1 MTGVFNYGILLN
13 TYLVPFGLKIIAA
26 LAIWVIGSILING
39 FARLARRA
47 LNLRH
52 LDPTLAN
59 YAISTIHVALRIVLV
74 MAILEVCGIPTTSF
88 AALIGA
94 AGVAIGVAWSGLLS
108 NFAAGIFLV
117 VLHPFKVGDT
127 ITAAGQT
134 GKVME
139 IGLFMTI
146 MTTDNN
152 LRICIGNNKL
162 FADNIINYSV
172 NDSRRVDL
180 RCQIAGEVDPAA
192 AIALLTEQVSRIP
205 NVLPTPEVSVSI
217 VEFNA
222 LGTLLAVRLFAA
234 TADFGQV
241 NNDTNSAIAETA
253 RAAGWPAPA
262 TYQVSVSSKMPSS
275 PVVSSPQPIQ
285 LADRADRVD
294 RATAT

>member
-1 MTGVFNYGILLN
+1 MTGAFNFGILLN
-13 TYLVPFGLKIIAA
+13 TYLVPFGLKIVAA
-26 LAIWVIGSILING
+26 LALWVIGGILING

-59 YAISTIHVALRIVLV
+59 YAVSTIHVALRIVLV
-74 MAILEVCGIPTTSF
+74 MAILGVCGIPTTSF

-134 GKVME
+134 GTVTE

-152 LRICIGNNKL
+152 LRVYIGNNKL

-172 NDSRRVDL
+172 NDSRRVDQ
-180 RCQIAGEVDPAA
+180 RCQIAGEVDPAT
-192 AIALLTEQVSRIP
+192 AIALLTERVSRIP
-205 NVLPTPEVSVSI
+205 NVLPTPAVSVSI

-234 TADFGQV
+234 TANFGQV
-241 NNDTNSAIAETA
+241 NNDTNHAIAETA
-253 RAAGWPAPA
+253 RTADWPAPA
-262 TYQVSVSSKMPSS
+262 TYQVSVPSKMPSS
-275 PVVSSPQPIQ
+275 PAVSSPQPIH
-285 LADRADRVD
+285 LAD

>member
-1 MTGVFNYGILLN
+1 MSNVFNFGIMLN

-26 LAIWVIGSILING
+26 IAIWIAGSIAING
-39 FARLARRA
+39 FAKLARRG
-47 LNLRH
+47 LTLRR

-94 AGVAIGVAWSGLLS
+94 AGVAIGVAWSGLLA

-117 VLHPFKVGDT
+117 VLHPFKVGDY
-127 ITAAGQT
+127 INAAGQT
-134 GKVME
+134 GTVTE

-152 LRICIGNNKL
+152 LRVYIGNNKL
-162 FADNIINYSV
+162 FSDTITNYNV
-172 NDSRRVDL
+172 NDSRRVDQ
-180 RCQIAGEVDPAA
+180 RCQIAGNVDPAG
-192 AIALLTEQVSRIP
+192 AIALLTERVLRIP
-205 NVLPTPEVSVSI
+205 NVLKSPAPNVTI

-222 LGTLLAVRLFAA
+222 LGTLLAVRLFAP
-234 TADFGQV
+234 TPNFGQV
-241 NNDTNSAIAETA
+241 NNDTNNVIAETA

-262 TYQVSVSSKMPSS
+262 TYQVSVPSGPSNPADIAAASAS
-275 PVVSSPQPIQ
+275 PAAPGQ
-285 LADRADRVD
+285 A
-294 RATAT
+294 

>member
-1 MTGVFNYGILLN
+1 MAHVFNFGILLN
-13 TYLVPFGLKIIAA
+13 TYLVPFGLKILAA
-26 LAIWVIGSILING
+26 LVIWIAGSIAING
-39 FARLARRA
+39 FAKLARRA

-117 VLHPFKVGDT
+117 VLHPFKVGDY
-127 ITAAGQT
+127 INAAGQT
-134 GKVME
+134 GTVTE

-152 LRICIGNNKL
+152 LRVYIGNNKL
-162 FADNIINYSV
+162 FSDTITNYNV
-172 NDSRRVDL
+172 NNSRRVEQ
-180 RCQIAGEVDPAA
+180 RCQIAGSVNPAE
-192 AIALLTEQVSRIP
+192 AIALLTERVSRIP
-205 NVLPTPEVSVSI
+205 NVMQAPAPNVTI
-217 VEFNA
+217 MEFNA
-222 LGTLLAVRLFAA
+222 MGTLLVVRLFAP
-234 TADFGQV
+234 TPNFGQV
-241 NNDTNSAIAETA
+241 NNDTNIAIAETA

-262 TYQVSVSSKMPSS
+262 TYQVSVRSESAPDSDAAS
-275 PVVSSPQPIQ
+275 AGPALPGN
-285 LADRADRVD
+285 A
-294 RATAT
+294 

>member
-1 MTGVFNYGILLN
+1 MSGAFNFGILLN
-13 TYLVPFGLKIIAA
+13 TYLVPFGLKIVAA
-26 LAIWVIGSILING
+26 LVLWVIGGMLING

-59 YAISTIHVALRIVLV
+59 YAVSTIHVALRIVLV
-74 MAILEVCGIPTTSF
+74 MAILGVCGIPTTSF

-94 AGVAIGVAWSGLLS
+94 AGVAIGVAWSGLLA

-134 GKVME
+134 GTVTE

-146 MTTDNN
+146 VTTDNN
-152 LRICIGNNKL
+152 LRVYIGNNKL
-162 FADNIINYSV
+162 FGDNIINYSV
-172 NDSRRVDL
+172 NDTRRVDQ
-180 RCQIAGEVDPAA
+180 RCQIAGDVDPAE
-192 AIALLTEQVSRIP
+192 AIAVLTERVSRIP
-205 NVLPTPEVSVSI
+205 NVLQMPAPNVTI

-234 TADFGQV
+234 TSHFGQV

-262 TYQVSVSSKMPSS
+262 TYQVSVPSNPLSNPQSS
-275 PVVSSPQPIQ
+275 PAASPAQS
-285 LADRADRVD
+285 
-294 RATAT
+294 RATA

>member
-1 MTGVFNYGILLN
+1 MTGAFNFGILLN
-13 TYLVPFGLKIIAA
+13 TYLVPFGLKIVAA
-26 LAIWVIGSILING
+26 LLLWVVGGMLING
-39 FARLARRA
+39 FARLARRG

-59 YAISTIHVALRIVLV
+59 YAVSTIHVALRIVLV
-74 MAILEVCGIPTTSF
+74 MAILGVCGIPTTSF

-94 AGVAIGVAWSGLLS
+94 AGVAIGVAWSGLLA

-134 GKVME
+134 GTVTE

-146 MTTDNN
+146 VTTDNN
-152 LRICIGNNKL
+152 LRVYIGNNKL

-172 NDSRRVDL
+172 NPSRRVDQ
-180 RCQIAGEVDPAA
+180 RCQIAGEVDPAE
-192 AIALLTEQVSRIP
+192 AIALLTERVSRIP
-205 NVLPTPEVSVSI
+205 NVLPAPAPNVSI

-222 LGTLLAVRLFAA
+222 LGTLLAVRLLAA
-234 TADFGQV
+234 TPNFGQV

-262 TYQVSVSSKMPSS
+262 TYQVSVPSNPSLNHASS
-275 PVVSSPQPIQ
+275 PAVSPVKTS
-285 LADRADRVD
+285 AVA
-294 RATAT
+294 

>member
-1 MTGVFNYGILLN
+1 MTGAFNFGILLN
-13 TYLVPFGLKIIAA
+13 TYLVPFGLKIVAA
-26 LAIWVIGSILING
+26 LVLWVIGGMLING

-59 YAISTIHVALRIVLV
+59 YAVSTIHVALRIVLV
-74 MAILEVCGIPTTSF
+74 MAILGVCGIPTTSF

-94 AGVAIGVAWSGLLS
+94 AGVAIGVAWSGLLA

-134 GKVME
+134 GTVTE

-146 MTTDNN
+146 ITTDNN
-152 LRICIGNNKL
+152 LRVFIGNNKL
-162 FADNIINYSV
+162 FGDNIINYSV
-172 NDSRRVDL
+172 NDSRRVDQ
-180 RCQIAGEVDPAA
+180 RCQIAGDVDPAA
-192 AIALLTEQVSRIP
+192 AITLLTERVSRIP
-205 NVLPTPEVSVSI
+205 NVLQTPAPNVTI

-234 TADFGQV
+234 TPNFGQV

-262 TYQVSVSSKMPSS
+262 TYQVSVPSNPPTS
-275 PVVSSPQPIQ
+275 PAVSPTQPN
-285 LADRADRVD
+285 
-294 RATAT
+294 ATA

>member
-1 MTGVFNYGILLN
+1 MANVFNFGILLN

-26 LAIWVIGSILING
+26 LAIWIAGSIAING
-39 FARLARRA
+39 FAKLARRA
-47 LNLRH
+47 LSLRH

-117 VLHPFKVGDT
+117 VLHPFKVGDY
-127 ITAAGQT
+127 INAAGQT
-134 GKVME
+134 GTVTE

-152 LRICIGNNKL
+152 LRVYIGNNKL
-162 FADNIINYSV
+162 FSDTITNYNV
-172 NDSRRVDL
+172 NDSRRVEQ
-180 RCQIAGEVDPAA
+180 RCQIAGGVNPAE
-192 AIALLTEQVSRIP
+192 AIALLTERVSRIP
-205 NVLPTPEVSVSI
+205 NVMPAPAPNVTI

-222 LGTLLAVRLFAA
+222 LGTLLVVRLFAA
-234 TADFGQV
+234 TPNFGQV
-241 NNDTNSAIAETA
+241 NNDTNIAIAETA

-262 TYQVSVSSKMPSS
+262 TYQVSVPSAPTPHS
-275 PVVSSPQPIQ
+275 APNSAPDSAPAVPGN
-285 LADRADRVD
+285 A
-294 RATAT
+294 

>member
-1 MTGVFNYGILLN
+1 MDLLNFGMLLN

-26 LAIWVIGSILING
+26 IAIWVVGSILING

-47 LNLRH
+47 LNLRR

-59 YAISTIHVALRIVLV
+59 YAISTIHVALRIILV

-117 VLHPFKVGDT
+117 VLHPFKVGDY
-127 ITAAGQT
+127 ISAAGQT
-134 GKVME
+134 GTVIE

-146 MTTDNN
+146 LTTDNN
-152 LRICIGNNKL
+152 LRVYIGNNKL
-162 FADNIINYSV
+162 FADTIINY
-172 NDSRRVDL
+172 NANATRRVDL

-192 AIALLTEQVSRIP
+192 AIALLAESVARVP
-205 NVLPTPEVSVSI
+205 NAIAAPPVNVSI

-222 LGTLLAVRLFAA
+222 LGTLLAVRLFAPTPA
-234 TADFGQV
+234 FGQV
-241 NNDTNSAIAETA
+241 YNDTNIAIAETA
-253 RAAGWPAPA
+253 RTAGWPAPA
-262 TYQVSVSSKMPSS
+262 TYQVSMPA
-275 PVVSSPQPIQ
+275 PAAPAAAP
-285 LADRADRVD
+285 ADRIRE
-294 RATAT
+294 RTGTALRNG

>member
-1 MTGVFNYGILLN
+1 MSHVFNFGIMLN
-13 TYLVPFGLKIIAA
+13 NYLVPFGLKILAA
-26 LAIWVIGSILING
+26 ILIWVAGSVAING
-39 FARLARRA
+39 FAKLARRA

-59 YAISTIHVALRIVLV
+59 YAISTIHVALRVVLV

-117 VLHPFKVGDT
+117 VLHPFKVGDY
-127 ITAAGQT
+127 INAAGQT
-134 GKVME
+134 GTVTE

-152 LRICIGNNKL
+152 LRVYIGNNKL
-162 FADNIINYSV
+162 FSDTITNYNV
-172 NDSRRVDL
+172 NDSRRVDQ
-180 RCQIAGEVDPAA
+180 RCQIAGDVDPAE
-192 AIALLTEQVSRIP
+192 AIALLTERVSRIP
-205 NVLPTPEVSVSI
+205 NVLKSPAPNVTI

-222 LGTLLAVRLFAA
+222 LGTLLAVRLFAP
-234 TADFGQV
+234 TPNFGQV
-241 NNDTNSAIAETA
+241 NNDTNNAIAETA

-262 TYQVSVSSKMPSS
+262 TYQVSVPSALS
-275 PVVSSPQPIQ
+275 GPDASAAPAAPGQ
-285 LADRADRVD
+285 A
-294 RATAT
+294 

>member
-1 MTGVFNYGILLN
+1 
-13 TYLVPFGLKIIAA
+13 
-26 LAIWVIGSILING
+26 
-39 FARLARRA
+39 
-47 LNLRH
+47 
-52 LDPTLAN
+52 
-59 YAISTIHVALRIVLV
+59 

-146 MTTDNN
+146 ITTDNN
-152 LRICIGNNKL
+152 LRVYIGNNKL
-162 FADNIINYSV
+162 FADNIINYSI
-172 NDSRRVDL
+172 NDTRRVDQ
-180 RCQIAGEVDPAA
+180 RCQIAGEVDPAM
-192 AIALLTEQVSRIP
+192 AIALLTEQVSHIP
-205 NVLPTPEVSVSI
+205 NVLPTPAVSVSI

-241 NNDTNSAIAETA
+241 NNDTNSVIAETA

-262 TYQVSVSSKMPSS
+262 TYQVSVPSKMPSS
-275 PVVSSPQPIQ
+275 PAASSPHAIQ
-285 LADRADRVD
+285 LADRA
-294 RATAT
+294 TAT